1 MAGKVHSPVVDGFDA
16 WFAAF
21 TKPTVLIEL
30 GALLVCLGLAWAL
43 VALLRRGLKTSNS
56 ILFGRSVVDGALFP
70 LLLLAFG
77 CRKATL
83 YLGLGDVDSL
93 PRFLASGVIYTA
105 AITLLCLS
113 VPAVVGFSRQEL
125 RELFIRFKKSRS
137 HA

>member
-77 CRKATL
+77 
-83 YLGLGDVDSL
+83 YL
-93 PRFLASGVIYTA
+93 AK
-105 AITLLCLS
+105 TLLQQW
-113 VPAVVGFSRQEL
+113 VPSAVWVVVIPVLVALVVVLLRLLGVVVSQGRRQVL
-125 RELFIRFKKSRS
+125 WGPVRRRRRG
-137 HA
+137 